1 MKIHD
6 ILRLKGHHVLT
17 ITEERSVLEAARM
30 LTEHNVGS
38 LVVVRAGEVAGIIT
52 ERDILRLTARAPGRL
67 HRKPVGDNM
76 TPDPVIAGSDD
87 DLRKAMAVMTHH
99 RIRHLP
105 VQERGQ
111 LVGIVSI
118 GDLMKACLDLAEDEI
133 VHLRQYIH
141 GGGAW

>member
-1 MKIHD
+1 MKID
-6 ILRLKGHHVLT
+6 EILRQKGHHVLT
-17 ITEERSVLEAARM
+17 ITEERSVLAAAKM

-38 LVVVRAGEVAGIIT
+38 LVVARAGEVVGIIT
-52 ERDILRLTARAPGRL
+52 ERDILRLTASAPGKL
-67 HRKPVGDNM
+67 HRMPVGDNM
-76 TPDPVIAGSDD
+76 TRDPVIAGSDD
-87 DLRKAMAVMTHH
+87 DLRKAMAVMTEH

-111 LVGIVSI
+111 LVGLVSI
-118 GDLMKACLDLAEDEI
+118 GDLIKACLDLAEDEI